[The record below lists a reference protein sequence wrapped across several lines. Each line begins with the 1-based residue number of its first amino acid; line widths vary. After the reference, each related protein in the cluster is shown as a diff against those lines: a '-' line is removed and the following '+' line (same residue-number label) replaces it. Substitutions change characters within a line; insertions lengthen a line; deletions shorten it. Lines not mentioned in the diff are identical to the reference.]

1 MQVTEVKIQAVM
13 GLQLDES
20 YLCDCVLGWLDE
32 NQFLLALGLGR
43 GWYRMHLHQ
52 LSWLQFMGGSLL
64 AIQQLL
70 LRLEL
75 LDMQLTVYEGAA
87 SFPES
92 VAQVEPIP
100 CKRKWISKHDLA
112 LSNYCL
118 QLLKLLGTW
127 KVDLF

>member
-1 MQVTEVKIQAVM
+1 
-13 GLQLDES
+13 
-20 YLCDCVLGWLDE
+20 
-32 NQFLLALGLGR
+32 
-43 GWYRMHLHQ
+43 MHLHQ

-100 CKRKWISKHDLA
+100 CKRK
-112 LSNYCL
+112 
-118 QLLKLLGTW
+118 
-127 KVDLF
+127 